1 MREKLALL
9 GMLSPDETPE
19 ICENTEI
26 QTTQPAGMAGPPK
39 PGGGKPERRSRDYP
53 DRFDPIDGI
62 AKEFVSYRSK
72 PEDPE
77 WSRFHRE
84 RFYQSV
90 WKLAESLTRYHLRG
104 QNWKGDV
111 TQDAM
116 DITAAFCEGLL
127 KQEKNRT
134 GMFDSTV
141 RSPDEL
147 KGYLNR
153 TIRKGVREQAWKFRK
168 SRREWLSFEE
178 DAVMAAVDARKSDWL
193 PQVIRLTKALNAARD
208 RNVKIPSSTVGITS
222 LDFVLRLAL
231 NRKVAGGEAKKLV
244 PGKGVP
250 VRTRQNWE
258 KKFRSDIRHELE
270 I

>member
-1 MREKLALL
+1 MSKKLALL
-9 GMLSPDETPE
+9 GMLSPDKTPGISE
-19 ICENTEI
+19 KTEI
-26 QTTQPAGMAGPPK
+26 QTTQPVGKAGPPE
-39 PGGGKPERRSRDYP
+39 PSGGKPERRSRSNP
-53 DRFDPIDGI
+53 DRFDPIDEI

-72 PEDPE
+72 PEDPK
-77 WSRFHRE
+77 WSRIHRE

-90 WKLAESLTRYHLRG
+90 WKLAERLTQYHLRG

-134 GMFDSTV
+134 GMFDSTE
-141 RSPDEL
+141 RNPSEL
-147 KGYLNR
+147 RGYLNH
-153 TIRKGVREQAWKFRK
+153 TFHNGVREQAWKFRK

-193 PQVIRLTKALNAARD
+193 TQVIRLTKAVNAARD
-208 RNVKIPSSTVGITS
+208 GNIKIPSSSVGTTS
-222 LDFVLRLAL
+222 LDLVLRLAL

-244 PGKGVP
+244 PRKGVP